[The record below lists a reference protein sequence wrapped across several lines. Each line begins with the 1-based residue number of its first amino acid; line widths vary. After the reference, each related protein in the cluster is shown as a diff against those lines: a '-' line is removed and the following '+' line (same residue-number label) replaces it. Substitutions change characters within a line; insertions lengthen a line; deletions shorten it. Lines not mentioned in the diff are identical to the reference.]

1 MKCNLCQGQ
10 TQLFFQGR
18 HGAYFRCLHCQGI
31 SLSPEYFP
39 TPEAEQQR
47 YETHNNNVEDVRY
60 QKFVSPIVKQIL
72 ADFSPSNQGL
82 DFGCGTGPVISYLLS
97 QSGYSIAQYDPFF
110 CNDRAVFN
118 TTYDFIICCE
128 VIEHFQRP
136 DREFSQLYSLLNSG
150 GKLYCMTD
158 LFTEEID
165 FKRWSYKEDCTHVFF
180 YHRQSLEWIK
190 KAYRFASLQNQGR
203 LIILEK

>member
-10 TQLFFQGR
+10 TRSFFQGR
-18 HGAYFRCLHCQGI
+18 HGEYFLCSHCQGV

-39 TPEAEQQR
+39 NPEAEKKR
-47 YETHNNNVEDVRY
+47 YETHNNDVTDVRY
-60 QKFVSPIVKQIL
+60 QKFVSPIVEQVL
-72 ADFSPSNQGL
+72 ADFSPSDQGL
-82 DFGCGTGPVISYLLS
+82 DFGCGTGPVISYLLH

-110 CNDRAVFN
+110 CNNPALLRQN
-118 TTYDFIICCE
+118 YDFIICCE
-128 VIEHFQRP
+128 VIEHFHQP
-136 DREFSQLYSLLNSG
+136 ASEFRQLHSLLKPR

-158 LFTEEID
+158 LFTEDID
-165 FKRWSYKEDCTHVFF
+165 FKRWFYKEDFTHVFF

-190 KAYRFASLQNQGR
+190 KAYRFASLQSQGR